1 MAGKKNGKK
10 PDKNPGWVALP
21 GAKPE
26 DIVAAFTQ
34 HPPKTPKTSPRHP
47 TGNGSTAEPQQ
58 QRYQPGEAVSEPQP
72 LPPSATLTNLPLKWL
87 LLTLIVC
94 IGVSYLWQQVEQQ
107 HLVNTVRAKGLM
119 SEDEIKAARSSRNLR
134 EQREAVS
141 RRVRE
146 HVRVRRQLREAE
158 KSRSATRPGTRRDK
172 TKADAMAPL
181 APKGSAVGI
190 YTAGVFAFTDTAA
203 DSKNSKDGKANPF
216 SLPDLSD
223 LPDISGLMDELQQ
236 FEIPMT
242 PEALRE
248 WIKIQAGDQYE
259 EGRKTATLIALGVG
273 AFGLILLAI
282 VVRVIGAMVL
292 GGATFA
298 ATFFTG
304 VEPVWMWVGTGV
316 AALAGFMLAPRV
328 LLATVYGNGALAGMV
343 IGAVALGGGTYMF
356 TEVDTQGLMGVGV
369 GAAAGALAG
378 IKLARPLYLCAL
390 LANTA
395 GLATAVLW
403 LCWGDLF
410 EHFVPVTF
418 GGLMI
423 TDAVIT
429 RIYHK
434 VRWKN

>member
-1 MAGKKNGKK
+1 MAGKKTGKK

-21 GAKPE
+21 GARPE

-34 HPPKTPKTSPRHP
+34 RPPREPKASSKHPASGGPA
-47 TGNGSTAEPQQ
+47 AEPQQ
-58 QRYQPGEAVSEPQP
+58 QGYQPGDAVSEPQP
-72 LPPSATLTNLPLKWL
+72 LPASATLTDLPLKWL
-87 LLTLIVC
+87 VLTLIVC

-107 HLVNTVRAKGLM
+107 HLVNTVRARGLM
-119 SEDEIKAARSSRNLR
+119 TEDEIKAAKASRNLR

-158 KSRSATRPGTRRDK
+158 KSRPAARPGPRRDK
-172 TKADAMAPL
+172 AKADALAPL
-181 APKGSAVGI
+181 APKGSA
-190 YTAGVFAFTDTAA
+190 AGVYGFGACGFAAAA
-203 DSKNSKDGKANPF
+203 DSNAPKDDKTSPF
-216 SLPDLSD
+216 SLPDLSG
-223 LPDISGLMDELQQ
+223 LPDIPALLDELQQ
-236 FEIPMT
+236 VEIPMT

-304 VEPVWMWVGTGV
+304 VEPGWMWVGTGA

-343 IGAVALGGGTYMF
+343 IGAVALGGGAYMF